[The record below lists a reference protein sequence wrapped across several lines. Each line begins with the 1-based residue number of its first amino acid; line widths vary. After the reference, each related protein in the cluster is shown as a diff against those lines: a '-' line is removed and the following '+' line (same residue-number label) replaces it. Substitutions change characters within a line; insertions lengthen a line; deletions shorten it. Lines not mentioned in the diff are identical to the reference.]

1 MITNSNEKIDGDR
14 IDEDK
19 KTTTDTRSNVS
30 TKSLIPTSDDQ
41 ISKHHTE
48 STSIENNNQVESQ
61 GLEFDDTSEETV
73 GTETTASD
81 EDEEEDDDN
90 SNDDSEDDDSDDD
103 EDEDE
108 PPRLKYTR
116 VSDLPSRLFDK
127 DPVSACCFNTNAFI
141 FATHSGII
149 HLCQPDFTPIRTFK
163 VHMASILSLD
173 CDGEYFASGSMDGSV
188 VIGSIQNA
196 DDMTRFDFKRPIY
209 AVALDKKYK
218 SSRSFYTGG
227 TGGQL
232 IRHNRGWLGQ
242 REDTVLSKDQSGPIT
257 LIKIFNGLVLWTN
270 DSGIHIIHAG
280 SKSMA
285 LDVPIPPD
293 FPNPAVYWPRIHII
307 DKSHALLAWYNYI
320 WQFKVTPE
328 IRSQAS
334 KILSSAAS
342 SFITTSLEA
351 SIEIEWEKALDDIRV
366 AGIAEAGG
374 DLIVLN
380 YVPPEES
387 DSSQSSKRKL
397 VGQPSELALLQSY
410 SLEEISVDV
419 VAMHN
424 YQTLGFNDYHIYEYA
439 PAAKDPY
446 WFLVSANDAI
456 MVQECTVQDQLK
468 WYYMKGRYLEA
479 WKVGLRLLNQEEL
492 LDIGLK
498 QANKFASEDDWE
510 SAASFLSTI
519 LKLNPEHD
527 SQSYIDRIYQE
538 WNNWIDLFFK
548 SMHIGLLVDEIPCS
562 HDSQVNQQLYDDIL
576 SYYLE
581 QEDYQKLSDIVSK
594 WDENLFDREKLVK
607 LIAEKLKQYDEEHP
621 LTSIKSNSTP
631 KDDKI
636 VPLRRMYVDL
646 LLKLDEIQPCI
657 PQLIRLQDKDVLIFA
672 NDHHILEQNIA
683 MLPDIFS
690 SLVGNQEVNGKNVS
704 DIRNIIEQDITILV
718 ENRHEIVPSRVID
731 VFSKADMEYVN
742 YLYLESLGRE
752 DKLLIKGF
760 EDKIVELYAIYNK
773 GLLLD
778 FLTRHEN
785 YSIEQAI
792 FVCEKYHCI
801 RGWAYLLNKAGEKKK
816 ALTLI
821 IDELDD
827 PETAIQFAES
837 ADNKEL
843 WDFLLDYSMNKP
855 DFITALLDTVGEL
868 TDPIP
873 VVSRITEGVEIRGLK
888 HSLVNILKDVS
899 TDEMIYQLILKIITR
914 EASSVLSQSLS
925 LRLEGHT
932 YPQLGSHTKFHDEA
946 LIQLP
951 ECANTQELIQE
962 SEIVGKDNINVQKS
976 ESVSSKIQHAKYIS
990 QFLVR
995 FMKQRNE

>member
-1 MITNSNEKIDGDR
+1 
-14 IDEDK
+14 
-19 KTTTDTRSNVS
+19 
-30 TKSLIPTSDDQ
+30 
-41 ISKHHTE
+41 
-48 STSIENNNQVESQ
+48 
-61 GLEFDDTSEETV
+61 
-73 GTETTASD
+73 
-81 EDEEEDDDN
+81 
-90 SNDDSEDDDSDDD
+90 
-103 EDEDE
+103 
-108 PPRLKYTR
+108 
-116 VSDLPSRLFDK
+116 
-127 DPVSACCFNTNAFI
+127 
-141 FATHSGII
+141 
-149 HLCQPDFTPIRTFK
+149 
-163 VHMASILSLD
+163 
-173 CDGEYFASGSMDGSV
+173 
-188 VIGSIQNA
+188 
-196 DDMTRFDFKRPIY
+196 
-209 AVALDKKYK
+209 
-218 SSRSFYTGG
+218 
-227 TGGQL
+227 
-232 IRHNRGWLGQ
+232 
-242 REDTVLSKDQSGPIT
+242 
-257 LIKIFNGLVLWTN
+257 
-270 DSGIHIIHAG
+270 
-280 SKSMA
+280 
-285 LDVPIPPD
+285 
-293 FPNPAVYWPRIHII
+293 
-307 DKSHALLAWYNYI
+307 
-320 WQFKVTPE
+320 
-328 IRSQAS
+328 
-334 KILSSAAS
+334 
-342 SFITTSLEA
+342 
-351 SIEIEWEKALDDIRV
+351 
-366 AGIAEAGG
+366 
-374 DLIVLN
+374 
-380 YVPPEES
+380 
-387 DSSQSSKRKL
+387 
-397 VGQPSELALLQSY
+397 
-410 SLEEISVDV
+410 
-419 VAMHN
+419 MHN

-479 WKVGLRLLNQEEL
+479 WKVGSRLLNQEEL

-562 HDSQVNQQLYDDIL
+562 HDSQIKQQIYDDIL

-581 QEDYQKLSDIVSK
+581 QENYQKLSDLVSK

-607 LIAEKLKQYDEEHP
+607 LTAEKLKQYDKEHP
-621 LTSIKSNSTP
+621 LTSIMSNSTP
-631 KDDKI
+631 KDNKL

-690 SLVGNQEVNGKNVS
+690 SLVGNKEVSGKNVS
-704 DIRNIIEQDITILV
+704 DIKNIIEQDITVLV
-718 ENRHEIVPSRVID
+718 ENRHEIVPVRVVD

-801 RGWAYLLNKAGEKKK
+801 RGWAYLLNKVGEKKK

-837 ADNKEL
+837 ADDKEL

-873 VVSRITEGVEIRGLK
+873 VVSRITEGVEIKGLK

-899 TDEMIYQLILKIITR
+899 TDEMIYQLILKIITS

-932 YPQLGSHTKFHDEA
+932 YPQLGSHTKFHGGV
-946 LIQLP
+946 LVQLP

-962 SEIVGKDNINVQKS
+962 SEIVGKDNINGQKS
-976 ESVSSKIQHAKYIS
+976 KSVSVSSKIQRAKYIS